1 MNHAIRRIQN
11 AYRTRQIRKRRMTAR
26 QHWRC
31 QIIPFT
37 VVGVIGFAID
47 AGALTI
53 LMSASGLSP
62 YQARAISFPLAVLGT
77 WLINRRWT
85 FRSSQ
90 PVRQSI
96 GIEYVRYLFVQSLGA
111 ASNLCV
117 FAFALARQP
126 ELIRY
131 PVIPLAIGA
140 AVGLAIN
147 FVGSRMWV
155 FADRSGRSYAD
166 RPTGE

>member
-1 MNHAIRRIQN
+1 MLVERDRLARDARHVTARRHW
-11 AYRTRQIRKRRMTAR
+11 RRQIF
-26 QHWRC
+26 
-31 QIIPFT
+31 PFA

-53 LMSASGLSP
+53 LMSALGLSP
-62 YQARAISFPLAVLGT
+62 YQARAISFTLAVLGT

-90 PVRQSI
+90 PVRQSA
-96 GIEYVRYLFVQSLGA
+96 GIEYIRYLLVQVLGA

-117 FAFALARQP
+117 FAFALARYP

-140 AVGLAIN
+140 AVGFAIN

-155 FADRSGRSYAD
+155 FADRSGRPYAE
-166 RPTGE
+166 PTAGE

>member
-1 MNHAIRRIQN
+1 MLFERDRLARDARYVTARRHW
-11 AYRTRQIRKRRMTAR
+11 RRQIF
-26 QHWRC
+26 
-31 QIIPFT
+31 PFA

-53 LMSASGLSP
+53 LVSALGLSP
-62 YQARAISFPLAVLGT
+62 YQARAISFALAVLGT

-85 FRSSQ
+85 FRGSEPARRS
-90 PVRQSI
+90 V
-96 GIEYVRYLFVQSLGA
+96 GIEYMRYLFVQVLGA

-117 FAFALARQP
+117 FAYALARHP
-126 ELIRY
+126 ETIRY
-131 PVIPLAIGA
+131 PVITPVIGA

-155 FADRSGRSYAD
+155 FADRSGRPYAE
-166 RPTGE
+166 RTTGR